1 MDQSTVL
8 TRCKKDE
15 YSGYNFNFLRHF
27 ISLLVTLKR
36 WQLGLHSIEIQHQI
50 FPMSC
55 QVENADKPQ
64 QIPGKKHRL
73 DKLIE
78 IKTKYKNDCIVR
90 KANEADAQDANYG
103 INCFD

>member
-1 MDQSTVL
+1 
-8 TRCKKDE
+8 
-15 YSGYNFNFLRHF
+15 
-27 ISLLVTLKR
+27 
-36 WQLGLHSIEIQHQI
+36 
-50 FPMSC
+50 MSC